1 MLLNWTTLELSFSF
15 DQETPVSQW
24 RENSQSWENI
34 DKLIGQWTNVWVG
47 PSSKRITKWLA
58 NKKNDDQSY

>member
-15 DQETPVSQW
+15 DQQTPVRQW
-24 RENSQSWENI
+24 RENSQSWKNI
-34 DKLIGQWTNVWVG
+34 DKLIGQWTNVWIG

-58 NKKNDDQSY
+58 NK